1 MYFLWFLIIY
11 PTYSVKQYNIN
22 MIKLLLLC
30 FIFIYL
36 FIRLTESSHNLS

>member
-22 MIKLLLLC
+22 MIQLLC
-30 FIFIYL
+30 FIFILL
-36 FIRLTESSHNLS
+36 FIYLSG